1 VTAVPGGQLTPGA
14 LSGPIAAAVKETEAR
29 HAAVAH
35 LDALAR
41 RWGRAFETAGSALRA
56 ATPYLRGQEL
66 GERSRRLA
74 DERSDVTLLLQGLAH
89 ELKADSGFVRWL
101 AAPSSANVA

>member
-1 VTAVPGGQLTPGA
+1 MTAVPGDQLISGA
-14 LSGPIAAAVKETEAR
+14 LSDRKAVAGKETETR

-41 RWGRAFETAGSALRA
+41 RWGQAFETAASALRA
-56 ATPYLRGQEL
+56 ATPYLGGQEL

-74 DERSDVTLLLQGLAH
+74 EERSDVTLLLHGLAH
-89 ELKADSGFVRWL
+89 ELKADSFVRWP
-101 AAPSSANVA
+101 AIASSSANVA